1 MTDLSEMRLTRLR
14 LAIQS
19 NQVSFPS
26 QVPVFVKH
34 ATPTLQRYVVQ
45 LYFLQSW
52 SCAKIAKRYG
62 STRFYVWQIINEWK
76 RHAVALGY
84 LQSIPPAE
92 VFKWVPGDTVAP
104 SFPPPRPQ
112 EVFVRAVA

>member
-1 MTDLSEMRLTRLR
+1 MTELSTMRLTKLR
-14 LAIQS
+14 TAIQA

-62 STRFYVWQIINEWK
+62 ATRFHVWQIINEWK
-76 RHAVALGY
+76 RHAVSMGY
-84 LQSIPPAE
+84 LQSIPPLEALMTRS
-92 VFKWVPGDTVAP
+92 DTSGVGA
-104 SFPPPRPQ
+104 FPPPP
-112 EVFVRAVA
+112 VPATGVRALA

>member
-1 MTDLSEMRLTRLR
+1 MTDLGSMRLTRLR
-14 LAIQS
+14 NAIQT

-45 LYFLQSW
+45 LYFLQNW

-76 RHAVALGY
+76 RHAVSLGY
-84 LQSIPPAE
+84 LQEIPPPE
-92 VFKWVPGDTVAP
+92 VFLRTPATAMGLPFPTQIQEPAVQVVA
-104 SFPPPRPQ
+104 
-112 EVFVRAVA
+112 

>member
-1 MTDLSEMRLTRLR
+1 MTELSTMRLTKLR
-14 LAIQS
+14 SAIQA
-19 NQVSFPS
+19 NEVSFPS

-62 STRFYVWQIINEWK
+62 ATRFYVWQIINEWK
-76 RHAVALGY
+76 RHAVSMGY
-84 LQSIPPAE
+84 VQAIPPLE
-92 VFKWVPGDTVAP
+92 TLVRRPDTTSAG
-104 SFPPPRPQ
+104 SFLPPPVPAAS
-112 EVFVRAVA
+112 VRAVA

>member
-1 MTDLSEMRLTRLR
+1 MTELSTMRLTALR
-14 LAIQS
+14 TAIQA

-34 ATPTLQRYVVQ
+34 ATPKLQRYVVQ

-62 STRFYVWQIINEWK
+62 ATRFYVWQIINEWK
-76 RHAVALGY
+76 RHAVSMGY
-84 LQSIPPAE
+84 LQAIPPLE
-92 VFKWVPGDTVAP
+92 VVFKRPETSGVGTFLPPSVPAAG
-104 SFPPPRPQ
+104 
-112 EVFVRAVA
+112 VRAVA

>member
-14 LAIQS
+14 LAIQT

-34 ATPTLQRYVVQ
+34 AKPTLQRYVVQ

-62 STRFYVWQIINEWK
+62 ATRFYIWQILNEWK

-84 LQSIPPAE
+84 VQLIPPAE
-92 VFKWVPGDTVAP
+92 VFNKLPGDLVAS
-104 SFPPPRPQ
+104 SFPPPRSQ
-112 EVFVRAVA
+112 EVFVHAVA